1 MTMKEKCEESGDCPI
16 GLAISIIGGKWKLP
30 ILYYLR
36 EETLRF
42 SELKKKLPQ
51 VTQKMLTQQLRELE
65 SDKMVSR
72 KVYAQVPPKVEYS
85 STPHARN
92 LEPILDSLCAWGQEY
107 QETVGKP
114 KRNTVRKNVSANKVK
129 G

>member
-1 MTMKEKCEESGDCPI
+1 MSEDCQEPIHCPI

-36 EETLRF
+36 DETLRF
-42 SELKKKLPQ
+42 SELKKKLPK

-72 KVYAQVPPKVEYS
+72 KVYAEVPPKVEYS
-85 STPHARN
+85 STSLAKD
-92 LEPILDSLCAWGQEY
+92 LQPILDSLCDWGVKY
-107 QETVGKP
+107 QEAVGKP
-114 KRNTVRKNVSANKVK
+114 DKSIVRKNVSSK
-129 G
+129 